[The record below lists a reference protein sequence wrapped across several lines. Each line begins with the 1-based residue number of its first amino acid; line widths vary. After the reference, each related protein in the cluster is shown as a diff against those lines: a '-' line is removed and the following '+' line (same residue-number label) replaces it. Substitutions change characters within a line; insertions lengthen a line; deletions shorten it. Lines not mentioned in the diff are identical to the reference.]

1 MTMPQANLYRLESR
15 VSYLCNLLE
24 ANEDHE
30 SISERMR
37 RVEADIGDLMASQQR
52 MESLLKGI
60 VELLDHKG

>member
-1 MTMPQANLYRLESR
+1 MTAPQTTLYRLESR

-52 MESLLKGI
+52 IENMLKGI